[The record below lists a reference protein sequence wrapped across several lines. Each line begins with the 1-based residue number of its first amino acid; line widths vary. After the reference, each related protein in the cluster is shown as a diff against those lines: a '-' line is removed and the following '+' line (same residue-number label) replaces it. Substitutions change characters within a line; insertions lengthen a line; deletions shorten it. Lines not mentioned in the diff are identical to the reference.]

1 MQTFTRNMKRSILN
15 GRFVAVLLTFAM
27 FTLCSVSTYAQ
38 PKYGI
43 NSITTVTP
51 PYPITL
57 DGFVA
62 EGGTKIS
69 LQILPT
75 DITLSQYPVLLKLVI
90 KGNGITLES
99 KSLTIHEPVYLN
111 GNEFLTLNGSD
122 LQAFFNP
129 DNLNFSGYSKT
140 QYQRN
145 GRLPEGVYTVG
156 FELYDVIRKIPVA
169 SVRSTIVFLFL
180 NEVPALTLP
189 MNEQMISAAGTQ
201 TVNFRWTTRH
211 SPLAATFFVPE
222 YLFEL
227 WEITPA
233 GRNPYDIVK
242 GTRPLYAT
250 TLSSPYLAYGIAEPQ
265 LQPGKSYA
273 WRVRENDPE
282 NRTLFKNN
290 GYTEV
295 YTFTYGR
302 NCPAPELSADKVGT
316 SHLSVNWKADIN
328 EKEFEL
334 RYREKKKKNAE
345 WYSQSTNLL
354 SGKVD
359 NLKQNTIYEVEVC
372 AVCGDQRSEYSNR
385 LEINTRQNTS
395 FKCGQI
401 DSSRLP
407 QNKNPLRK
415 LSSGDIFNAYG
426 FDVQVK
432 EVTGG
437 TGTFTGKGYVLVPV
451 LNFIK
456 VEVKFDNIQL
466 NEEYQLIG
474 GEVRSVYNLKNSP
487 DKKFG
492 GKDDIFDDL
501 TKLITGDE
509 EKNKFDD
516 MADKTIEV
524 DSVKEIKLENG
535 KVVITDVNGKTE
547 EVSTTSNKI
556 IAVKTEEG
564 KEYVV
569 DTGTGTIYSSGNSG
583 QKAPVGSPSGPVT
596 TATQAGKA
604 STPKYS
610 VSFLPHQLQECG
622 FDYPSGKSP
631 AANYEQVE
639 ITGKPTLVPWKSTQA
654 GRIERVVAEIAG
666 GPADSVRYYRESNN
680 VVMTAPGIKA
690 NQQQIMLN
698 GLGKNEEDK
707 LYAWYAAYNQ
717 GDTSKTYSRVLAG
730 QLNTVSYEKIAIK
743 VVLVP
748 VNNSSCPR
756 ADYVQSEL
764 NKIYKSAVVEWIV
777 LNGENITVPLAGGEN
792 AVFDNT
798 DKDANMNY
806 TPDMKAA
813 INVFSSNPQYNR
825 ETYYLFFLDN
835 AKDQTIK
842 GYMPL
847 KKQFGFIFKYN
858 QYPDEYLRTIA
869 HELGHGPF
877 RLYHTFSDKNKYP
890 QPEGATDNLMDY
902 AAASATNLN
911 KYQWDWVHD
920 PEWRIYWGEEEGEGE
935 LKEHYYAFH
944 TNKKCDSYTGLL
956 IPDYKT
962 YYSPSG
968 LPFSL
973 PKRACEESFTEELKN
988 TLENKSIFV
997 SKKALTSFK
1006 LDDKTYVAKATAQ
1019 SFVGYIEKSIDIN
1032 HKEEPLTDTYSPQNF
1047 KSLDVWNATNFEYGK
1062 NFKEIEKA
1070 SNYTA
1075 AGLIDFPEDITKLPP
1090 SAICTKCG
1098 ESTIRCYCGKACVC
1112 LCDELSTGCQHRRLY
1127 NGISVPI
1134 FSGFETKKIDF
1145 INYNP
1150 NDNKQKRKVDLYL
1163 LKAYQTKFGYDE
1175 RIISF
1180 EKAIGNFFELTSYM
1194 EFFYENLAK
1203 AGNLSKL
1210 NALKTINKANNIYTV
1225 ANMLKNFDD
1234 GNYESAF
1241 ESVIGFIPAASQFI
1255 SFLEFTDSE
1264 EFLTS
1269 MMNATEIQ
1277 LRNLSGYSGSYAQKC
1292 KNDYARIIKYC
1303 EERLDTKVHIE
1314 EVEYHNNHCT
1324 CFKK

>member
-1 MQTFTRNMKRSILN
+1 MQTFTRNMKKSILN
-15 GRFVAVLLTFAM
+15 GRFVAVLLAFAM

-43 NSITTVTP
+43 NSITTVAP

-122 LQAFFNP
+122 LEAFFNP

-233 GRNPYDIVK
+233 GRNPYDVVK
-242 GTRPLYAT
+242 GTRPLYVT

-273 WRVRENDPE
+273 WRVCESDPE

-345 WYSQSTNLL
+345 WYSQSSNLL

-359 NLKQNTIYEVEVC
+359 NLKQNTVYEVEVC

-432 EVTGG
+432 DVTGG

-474 GEVRSVYNLKNSP
+474 GEVRSIYNLKNSP

-569 DTGTGTIYSSGNSG
+569 DTSSGTIYSSGNSG

-596 TATQAGKA
+596 TATQAGKG

-639 ITGKPTLVPWKSTQA
+639 ITGKLTLVPWKSTQA

-730 QLNTVSYEKIAIK
+730 QVNTVSYEKKAIK

-748 VNNSSCPR
+748 VNNSSCPL

-777 LNGENITVPLAGGEN
+777 LNGENITVPLAGGAN

-920 PEWRIYWGEEEGEGE
+920 PEWRVYWGEEEGEAE
-935 LKEHYYAFH
+935 SSLSSVFIKEIIDKIRQA
-944 TNKKCDSYTGLL
+944 NKEKKDEIGLS
-956 IPDYKT
+956 IT
-962 YYSPSG
+962 SG
-968 LPFSL
+968 LEECYKLTLGKKDYSYIKMTTTGFNLFLDKESSTKIQTNVGEVKMS
-973 PKRACEESFTEELKN
+973 KRPTYSIKPSEESVTTFIENGINYTKYQFHEIQTKKHDAPYADTRETTGSIRVEIIVKSEDAVGLEDYLYPNDDILLSNVDWVDQTNSVINDVKN
-988 TLENKSIFV
+988 NNGYGNCTYCASWSTCKNIKNKCCNTCCRVTCQYIVRSSGATPLTISNNVCVLNGGQLTVINSQNYAIIDRKLEKGQPVIVGVNISNQDPSSNNNSATNHFIVIIGRHYDKNENKSYYFHE
-997 SKKALTSFK
+997 
-1006 LDDKTYVAKATAQ
+1006 
-1019 SFVGYIEKSIDIN
+1019 VGTT
-1032 HKEEPLTDTYSPQNF
+1032 H
-1047 KSLDVWNATNFEYGK
+1047 
-1062 NFKEIEKA
+1062 
-1070 SNYTA
+1070 SNI
-1075 AGLIDFPEDITKLPP
+1075 GD
-1090 SAICTKCG
+1090 G
-1098 ESTIRCYCGKACVC
+1098 R
-1112 LCDELSTGCQHRRLY
+1112 
-1127 NGISVPI
+1127 
-1134 FSGFETKKIDF
+1134 
-1145 INYNP
+1145 
-1150 NDNKQKRKVDLYL
+1150 NK
-1163 LKAYQTKFGYDE
+1163 
-1175 RIISF
+1175 
-1180 EKAIGNFFELTSYM
+1180 
-1194 EFFYENLAK
+1194 
-1203 AGNLSKL
+1203 
-1210 NALKTINKANNIYTV
+1210 NNILTFDKDNNMFKGEKPYMNNDGSIVYT
-1225 ANMLKNFDD
+1225 
-1234 GNYESAF
+1234 
-1241 ESVIGFIPAASQFI
+1241 I
-1255 SFLEFTDSE
+1255 
-1264 EFLTS
+1264 
-1269 MMNATEIQ
+1269 TEI
-1277 LRNLSGYSGSYAQKC
+1277 Y
-1292 KNDYARIIKYC
+1292 
-1303 EERLDTKVHIE
+1303 
-1314 EVEYHNNHCT
+1314 NNN
-1324 CFKK
+1324 